1 VSLWAAVRRV
11 RTRRAAAVV
20 LAVVVPLVVSAP
32 AVPSGAAS
40 TTLDDG
46 VTGQGAAAARRV
58 VDVVVTG
65 RGAPGST
72 RTFTGRVDGAATGSP
87 VVVQRRT
94 ETGWTAAVRGTTRAQ
109 GAFALEVR
117 TARFGNAQYR
127 VHAPAWRGLPAVS
140 GRVRDVGAYGDLR
153 TALAGPV
160 RCLGAQA
167 LDPALAPCDNP
178 ALDGTVTPDPRRA
191 GWDQDN
197 QGAYAC
203 YTADPAQ
210 PVKSCA
216 YGSRAKDA
224 LQVAVVGDSHGAMLL
239 PGVKDVAARLNW
251 RVHTYVARGC
261 VLADPGPREDGCHAR
276 RSDLLTRLVAERYD
290 VVIVTGYRNASAR
303 PEAMA
308 AAWRRLQAVG
318 STVAVVADTPRLSE
332 TVLACVTSA
341 RTVAAAE
348 RCSMD
353 RAAALAVPDDLVVA
367 QRATPGSILVDSTD
381 LLCGP
386 ARCRPVVGHVMAYR
400 DQHHLSA
407 TYSRTLT
414 PYRLQA
420 VVAGL

>member
-140 GRVRDVGAYGDLR
+140 GRVRDVTAR
-153 TALAGPV
+153 TAT
-160 RCLGAQA
+160 C
-167 LDPALAPCDNP
+167 
-178 ALDGTVTPDPRRA
+178 
-191 GWDQDN
+191 
-197 QGAYAC
+197 
-203 YTADPAQ
+203 
-210 PVKSCA
+210 
-216 YGSRAKDA
+216 
-224 LQVAVVGDSHGAMLL
+224 
-239 PGVKDVAARLNW
+239 
-251 RVHTYVARGC
+251 
-261 VLADPGPREDGCHAR
+261 GPRSRGPCGAWAR
-276 RSDLLTRLVAERYD
+276 RRS
-290 VVIVTGYRNASAR
+290 
-303 PEAMA
+303 
-308 AAWRRLQAVG
+308 
-318 STVAVVADTPRLSE
+318 TPRS
-332 TVLACVTSA
+332 
-341 RTVAAAE
+341 R
-348 RCSMD
+348 
-353 RAAALAVPDDLVVA
+353 P
-367 QRATPGSILVDSTD
+367 ATTPRST
-381 LLCGP
+381 G
-386 ARCRPVVGHVMAYR
+386 R
-400 DQHHLSA
+400 
-407 TYSRTLT
+407 
-414 PYRLQA
+414 
-420 VVAGL
+420 